1 MNIRLHPHA
10 KDRLTE
16 RGATENEGLIA
27 VREGERYGTV
37 YGIDRLDANEQ
48 LQSEAGGIWSRS
60 AKSVFR
66 RKKNRW
72 LCMRSRVNTKP
83 IETFPRRGAEMNKDL
98 NGLAG

>member
-48 LQSEAGGIWSRS
+48 LQSEAGGHLVTVGKIGIPQKEEQM
-60 AKSVFR
+60 AVHEEPGEYQT
-66 RKKNRW
+66 N
-72 LCMRSRVNTKP
+72 
-83 IETFPRRGAEMNKDL
+83 
-98 NGLAG
+98 